1 MSEAHRDL
9 EVVRVAPLNGMKEEL
24 LALRPQMIGE
34 YRALFGDRFSA
45 TLSEAEDGEWV
56 DVWSWVDRADAEHA
70 LAHPELVPSFV
81 EWGRRVELR
90 SLTWAKILA

>member
-9 EVVRVAPLNGMKEEL
+9 EVVRIAPLAGMQEEL
-24 LALRPQMIGE
+24 LTLRPKLIEE
-34 YRALFGDRFSA
+34 YRVLFGDRFSA

-70 LAHPELVPSFV
+70 LANLELVPSFV

-90 SLTWAKILA
+90 SLIWAKIIA